1 MKGWINQTETMQYPD
16 QQQQIIMAHAPFIRQ
31 VVMFS
36 QQEEQATELEKLL
49 QAAAANGWT
58 SLVAAVRRICRG
70 ERDNSVLKGL
80 DLEDRV
86 IAEAIM
92 RGIHNPATLPDPG
105 QQSNPAL
112 AAPGLAHM
120 IHAAAS
126 DPQALILISN
136 MAEQM
141 SKAGGD
147 MARLAGIMRPLIDG
161 ERNPDKLCRGMD
173 DRGQALTLDILQ
185 ALSETEAQA
194 S

>member
-1 MKGWINQTETMQYPD
+1 MHYPD
-16 QQQQIIMAHAPFIRQ
+16 QRQQIIMAHAPFIRQ

-36 QQEEQATELEKLL
+36 QQADQTRDLETLL
-49 QAAAANGWT
+49 QSATANGWT
-58 SLVAAVRRICRG
+58 GLVTAVRRICKG
-70 ERDNSVLKGL
+70 ERDSSVLKGL
-80 DLEDRV
+80 DMEDRT
-86 IAEAIM
+86 IAEAILQGM
-92 RGIHNPATLPDPG
+92 QNPATLPDPS

-120 IHAAAS
+120 IHAAAT

-147 MARLAGIMRPLIDG
+147 MSRLAGVIRPMING
-161 ERNPDKLCRGMD
+161 ERNPDKLCQGMD
-173 DRGQALTLDILQ
+173 SRGETLTMNILQ
-185 ALSETEAQA
+185 TLSQLDEA

>member
-1 MKGWINQTETMQYPD
+1 MQYPD

-80 DLEDRV
+80 DLEDQV

-92 RGIHNPATLPDPG
+92 RGIQNPATLPDPA

-147 MARLAGIMRPLIDG
+147 MARLASIMRPLING
-161 ERNPDKLCRGMD
+161 ERDPDRLCKGMD
-173 DRGQALTLDILQ
+173 ERGEALTLDILQ
-185 ALSETEAQA
+185 ALAQIEEQA